1 MKGARIGR
9 ESSNVSDSLAN
20 DISTVMGVRVSTN
33 PEKYLG
39 LPTMVGRRKRD
50 AFSHY
55 FDRFN
60 KLVDNWNIR
69 NLSKGYKEQRQLPVR
84 NTYPFCESCADIID
98 HLAFSCPTTLQILAY
113 IGLPPVPAFQS
124 HDFGETFA
132 KWFTQQN
139 KSQQLLLSVPYR
151 VIWYAHNK
159 LVHEG
164 FACSITKSA
173 TFICALLLEFESL
186 SSLST
191 PTVMAK
197 DVKWLPPDVDI
208 IKLNFSASFISS
220 SHSSV
225 PGVIAHDSQA
235 AHALAKLGL
244 QHTKPQYWI
253 EEVPVSIEQV
263 VLRERPS

>member
-1 MKGARIGR
+1 M
-9 ESSNVSDSLAN
+9 
-20 DISTVMGVRVSTN
+20 
-33 PEKYLG
+33 
-39 LPTMVGRRKRD
+39 
-50 AFSHY
+50 
-55 FDRFN
+55 
-60 KLVDNWNIR
+60 
-69 NLSKGYKEQRQLPVR
+69 QRQLPVR

-225 PGVIAHDSQA
+225 PGVIAHDSQGLIMA
-235 AHALAKLGL
+235 ACTYP
-244 QHTKPQYWI
+244 HT
-253 EEVPVSIEQV
+253 EVVDAFAAEAIAC
-263 VLRERPS
+263 ERPSFLPSIWVSDQYT